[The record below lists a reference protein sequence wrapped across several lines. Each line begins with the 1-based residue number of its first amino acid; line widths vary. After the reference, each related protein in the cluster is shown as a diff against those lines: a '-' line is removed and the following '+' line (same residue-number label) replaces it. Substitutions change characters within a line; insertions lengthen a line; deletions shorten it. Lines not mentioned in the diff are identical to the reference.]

1 MTDRDSM
8 RAVVADIDPHVV
20 LHRARL
26 AFVAVDNAADFYRV
40 NTIGT
45 RNLLEALAAEAHAVE
60 CILLASSANVYGNA
74 AEGVLDE
81 STPLRPANDY
91 AVSKAAMEYMAR
103 LWFDKLP
110 IVIAKIG
117 RAHV

>member
-20 LHRARL
+20 LHLAGL

-74 AEGVLDE
+74 AAGVLGE
-81 STPLRPANDY
+81 STPLCQT
-91 AVSKAAMEYMAR
+91 
-103 LWFDKLP
+103 
-110 IVIAKIG
+110 G
-117 RAHV
+117 RAAGGEEGEKYG